1 MQWKAHSEERTR
13 TCNVK
18 RDPRGNAK
26 KIKEISSFEGMK
38 KSIIMKVAIIGA
50 GSLGQSIAKG
60 LLTNK
65 VVDSLYLTK
74 RNTSSIIKFKRYNR
88 VILTSDNEEAVK
100 NSDIIVF
107 AVQPRHLRVILENL
121 KYTLK
126 KDQVIIS
133 VITGFSIAK
142 IENIIGGKH
151 VIIRAMPNTAA
162 SVGQSMTC
170 LSANERGRGKV
181 EFAKTIFNSLG
192 SSMEIPEEQLQAAT
206 VICASGIAFWMRL
219 IRATTQGAIQLG
231 FEAHEA
237 QQLAVQTCFGAAT
250 LLKESGNHP
259 EAEIDRVTTP
269 GGCTIE
275 GLNEM
280 EHQGLSSSLIKGITV
295 SFDKINQ
302 IKN

>member
-1 MQWKAHSEERTR
+1 MKA
-13 TCNVK
+13 
-18 RDPRGNAK
+18 
-26 KIKEISSFEGMK
+26 
-38 KSIIMKVAIIGA
+38 AIIGA

-60 LLTNK
+60 LLKNK
-65 VVDSLYLTK
+65 VVTSLYLTK
-74 RNTSSIIKFKRYNR
+74 RNTNSIKDFSEYSE
-88 VILTSDNEEAVK
+88 VILTSDNIEAVK
-100 NSDIIVF
+100 NADILIF
-107 AVQPRHLRVILENL
+107 AIQPRHFESILENIKPHL
-121 KYTLK
+121 TK
-126 KDQVIIS
+126 KHVIIS

-142 IENIIGGKH
+142 IEAIVGKDQF
-151 VIIRAMPNTAA
+151 IIRSMPNTAA

-170 LSANERGRGKV
+170 LSPNTKGKEKV
-181 EFAKTIFNSLG
+181 ELAKTIFNSLG
-192 SSMEIPEEQLQAAT
+192 VSMEIPEEQLQAAT

-237 QQLAVQTCFGAAT
+237 HELAMQTCFGAAT

-280 EHQGLSSSLIKGITV
+280 EHQGLSSSLIKGINK